1 MVDVHKAYGA
11 LRNAADQVGAAQHDT
26 YLDAMAH
33 HLRELESMPAE
44 DAQTLAVR
52 YARDIEG
59 IARSARRSAA
69 SPRTYRN

>member
-1 MVDVHKAYGA
+1 MARKTLATYNSPDHL
-11 LRNAADQVGAAQHDT
+11 LRADMEDIAT

-33 HLRELESMPAE
+33 HLRELASMPAE

>member
-1 MVDVHKAYGA
+1 MARKTLATYNSPDHL
-11 LRNAADQVGAAQHDT
+11 LRADMEDIAT
-26 YLDAMAH
+26 YLDVMAP

>member
-1 MVDVHKAYGA
+1 MEDIA
-11 LRNAADQVGAAQHDT
+11 T

>member
-1 MVDVHKAYGA
+1 MTRKTLATYDVPDSL
-11 LRNAADQVGAAQHDT
+11 LRADLDDIATD
-26 YLDAMAH
+26 LDAMAH

-44 DAQTLAVR
+44 HAQILAVR